1 MNQDNLKYLEKRFFD
16 YVKNFYTDDPDVN
29 KHVKMKESH
38 TKRVCENIT
47 TIGKSL
53 DMSPHDLLLAHI
65 MALYHD
71 FGRFLQYKTFR
82 TFNDW
87 ESINHAILGLREMA
101 RFKILSVCQKEE
113 KRIIIKAIAY
123 HNAMT
128 THGIKNKEDLLFIR
142 LLRDA
147 DKLDIWKVFQDYYT
161 GRENKPDKTLVL
173 DLPDEPFCSETI
185 LKAMYNFSIASI
197 NDVKTQN
204 DYKLIQIGWV
214 YDLNFPAS
222 FKMVQDRNIIQELAS
237 TLPKLKGVTKAVQQA
252 IAYVQLKCQKI
263 VP

>member
-1 MNQDNLKYLEKRFFD
+1 MNHDNLKHLEKRFSD
-16 YVKNFYTDDPDVN
+16 YVKSFYNDDPDVD
-29 KHVKMKESH
+29 KHIKMKESH
-38 TKRVCENIT
+38 TKRVCENIIT
-47 TIGKSL
+47 LGKSL
-53 DMSPHDLLLAHI
+53 DMSSNDLLLAHV

-82 TFNDW
+82 TFNDKN
-87 ESINHAILGLREMA
+87 STNHASLGLREMA
-101 RFKILSVCQKEE
+101 RHKILSVFTKEE
-113 KRIIIKAIAY
+113 KRIVIKAIAY

-128 THGIKNKEDLLFIR
+128 IHGIKDKEDLLFIR

-173 DLPDEPFCSETI
+173 DLPDDPFCSETI
-185 LKAMYNFSIASI
+185 LKALYNFSIASL

-222 FKMVQDRNIIQELAS
+222 FKMVQDRNVIQELAS
-237 TLPKLKGVTKAVQQA
+237 ILPQTQGINKAVQQA
-252 IAYVQLKCQKI
+252 IVYVKSKCQKRAT
-263 VP
+263 

>member
-1 MNQDNLKYLEKRFFD
+1 MNQDNLKHLEKQFFD
-16 YVKNFYTDDPDVN
+16 YVKDFYTDDPDVD
-29 KHVKMKESH
+29 KHIKMKESH
-38 TKRVCENIT
+38 TKRVCENII
-47 TIGKSL
+47 TIGKSM
-53 DMSPHDLLLAHI
+53 DMSPHNLLLAHV

-82 TFNDW
+82 TFNDKD
-87 ESINHAILGLREMA
+87 SINHASLGLKEMA
-101 RFKILSVCQKEE
+101 RLKILTVCPKEE

-128 THGIKNKEDLLFIR
+128 IHGIKDKKDLLFIR

-161 GRENKPDKTLVL
+161 GRDNKPDKTLVM

-185 LKAMYNFSIASI
+185 IKALHNCSIASL

-204 DYKLIQIGWV
+204 DYKLIQIAWV
-214 YDLNFPAS
+214 YDLNFPSS

-237 TLPKLKGVTKAVQQA
+237 TLPQSKGVTKAVQQS
-252 IAYVQLKCQKI
+252 IAYVQSKCQKI
-263 VP
+263 VS